1 MAFQLKRKETVG
13 DGIKRTVR
21 RQIEKALTHLR
32 ARGDPDETV
41 LEVRKCFK
49 RVRAAL
55 RLVRDDLVD
64 TVYRRENF
72 LFRDAARPLTE
83 ARDAVVLVETL
94 DNLIRNSAGQIK
106 PGEIR
111 KVRTLL
117 AANRK
122 AVTRRVLTGQK
133 AFATVVEA
141 IEPVLSRLEDWTIR
155 HEGWSAL
162 SGGLQCMYQAGYRA
176 LSASCTE
183 PSVENLHEWR
193 KQAKYLWHGLQLLE
207 SAWTGDEKGLGD
219 QVHNLTRLLGENH
232 DLGVLRQMLGADP
245 LAYGGRDVLEN
256 LLSLIKCRRE
266 NLEQQAFVLGRSIYA
281 DAPTVF
287 TKRMGRS
294 WKPWGSLKEKEPQ
307 EEASSTVTS
316 ARKER

>member
-1 MAFQLKRKETVG
+1 MAFQLKRKEAIG
-13 DGIKRTVR
+13 NGIKRTVR
-21 RQIEKALTHLR
+21 RQIEKALAHLR
-32 ARGDPDETV
+32 AGGDPDETV
-41 LEVRKCFK
+41 LEVRKRFK

-94 DNLIRNSAGQIK
+94 DNLIKHSADQIK
-106 PGEIR
+106 PGEFH

-141 IEPVLSRLEDWTIR
+141 IEPVLTRLRDWAIR
-155 HEGWSAL
+155 HEGWSAVK
-162 SGGLQCMYQAGYRA
+162 GGLQRVYQAGYRA
-176 LSASCTE
+176 LSVSCTE

-207 SAWTGDEKGLGD
+207 PAWAGDEKELGD
-219 QVHNLTRLLGENH
+219 QVHNLTRLLGEDH
-232 DLGVLRQMLGADP
+232 DLAVLRQMLGADP
-245 LAYGGRDVLEN
+245 LAYGGHGVLEN
-256 LLSLIKCRRE
+256 LFSLIKRRRE

-281 DAPTVF
+281 DTPTVF

-294 WKPWGSLKEKEPQ
+294 WKPWGSIKEKEPQ
-307 EEASSTVTS
+307 QEAGATVTP
-316 ARKER
+316 

>member
-1 MAFQLKRKETVG
+1 MAFQLKSKEAIGT
-13 DGIKRTVR
+13 GIKRNVR
-21 RQIEKALTHLR
+21 RQIEKALAHLR
-32 ARGDPDETV
+32 ARSDPDETV
-41 LEVRKCFK
+41 LEVHKRFK

-64 TVYRRENF
+64 TVYRRENL

-94 DNLIRNSAGQIK
+94 DNLTGRSADQIK
-106 PGEIR
+106 PGEFR
-111 KVRTLL
+111 KVRMLL

-122 AVTRRVLTGQK
+122 AVTRRVLKGQK

-141 IEPVLSRLEDWTIR
+141 IEPVLMRLEDWTI
-155 HEGWSAL
+155 HQEDWSAL
-162 SGGLQCMYQAGYRA
+162 NGGLHRMYQAGHRA

-193 KQAKYLWHGLQLLE
+193 KHAKYLWHGIQLLE
-207 SAWTGDEKGLGD
+207 PAWTGDEKELGD

-232 DLGVLRQMLGADP
+232 DLAVLRQMLGADP
-245 LAYGGRDVLEN
+245 LAYGGHGVLEN
-256 LLSLIKCRRE
+256 LFSLIKRRRE

-281 DAPTVF
+281 DTPTVF

-294 WKPWGSLKEKEPQ
+294 WKPSGSIAEKEPQ
-307 EEASSTVTS
+307 EEARSTVTS

>member
-1 MAFQLKRKETVG
+1 MPFQLKRKEAIGT
-13 DGIKRTVR
+13 GIKRTVR
-21 RQIEKALTHLR
+21 RQIEKALAHLR

-94 DNLIRNSAGQIK
+94 DNLSRHSAGQSK
-106 PGEIR
+106 PSEFR
-111 KVRTLL
+111 QVRTLL

-133 AFATVVEA
+133 AFATVVEV

-155 HEGWSAL
+155 QEGWSAV
-162 SGGLQCMYQAGYRA
+162 SGGVQRLYEAGHRA

-183 PSVENLHEWR
+183 PSVENFHEWR
-193 KQAKYLWHGLQLLE
+193 KQAKYLWHGLKLLKP
-207 SAWTGDEKGLGD
+207 AWTGDEKELGD
-219 QVHNLTRLLGENH
+219 RVHNLTRLLGENH
-232 DLGVLRQMLGADP
+232 DLAVLRQMLGGDP
-245 LAYGGRDVLEN
+245 LAYGRHGVLEN
-256 LLSLIKCRRE
+256 LFSLIKRRRE
-266 NLEQQAFVLGRSIYA
+266 NLEQQAFVLGRSIYS
-281 DAPTVF
+281 DTPTVF
-287 TKRMGRS
+287 TKRMRRS
-294 WKPWGSLKEKEPQ
+294 WKRWGSLNEKEPQ
-307 EEASSTVTS
+307 EEARSTVTS
-316 ARKER
+316 AREEC

>member
-1 MAFQLKRKETVG
+1 MAFQLKRKETVAV
-13 DGIKRTVR
+13 GIKRTVR
-21 RQIEKALTHLR
+21 RQIEKALAHLR

-49 RVRAAL
+49 RVRAVL

-83 ARDAVVLVETL
+83 ARDAVVLLETL
-94 DNLIRNSAGQIK
+94 DNLTGHSADQIK
-106 PGEIR
+106 PGELR

-122 AVTRRVLTGQK
+122 AVTRRALTAQK
-133 AFATVVEA
+133 AFASVVEA
-141 IEPVLSRLEDWTIR
+141 IEPVLGRLEDWTIR
-155 HEGWSAL
+155 PEGWSAL
-162 SGGLQCMYQAGYRA
+162 SGGLQRVYEAGFRA

-193 KQAKYLWHGLQLLE
+193 KQAKYLWHGLQLLQP
-207 SAWTGDEKGLGD
+207 AWTGDEKELGD
-219 QVHNLTRLLGENH
+219 QVHNLSRLLGENH
-232 DLGVLRQMLGADP
+232 DLAVLRQMLGADP
-245 LAYGGRDVLEN
+245 LAYGGHGVLEN
-256 LLSLIKCRRE
+256 LFSLIKRRRE

-281 DAPTVF
+281 DTPTVF
-287 TKRMGRS
+287 AKRTGRS
-294 WKPWGSLKEKEPQ
+294 WKPSDSITEKEPQ
-307 EEASSTVTS
+307 EEARPTVTS